1 MKRPAPSTKLVM
13 LEDRRGS
20 EDADPGGPRM
30 RRYRIARLRFDGG
43 PAPDDRRFEYLKRV
57 HD

>member
-1 MKRPAPSTKLVM
+1 MSQPPPSTKLVI

-20 EDADPGGPRM
+20 ADSETRPRR
-30 RRYRIARLRFDGG
+30 RRYRIARLRFEGL
-43 PAPDDRRFEYLKRV
+43 PALAERRFEYLKHG

>member
-1 MKRPAPSTKLVM
+1 MTHRAPSSKLVI

-20 EDADPGGPRM
+20 DDVEIRPRM
-30 RRYRIARLRFDGG
+30 RRYRIARLRFDDLPAG
-43 PAPDDRRFEYLKRV
+43 PDRRFDYLKHT

>member
-1 MKRPAPSTKLVM
+1 MTHPAPSTKLVI

-20 EDADPGGPRM
+20 DHADDRPRM
-30 RRYRIARLRFDGG
+30 RRYRIARLRFEGL
-43 PAPDDRRFEYLKRV
+43 PALADRRFEYLKYG

>member
-1 MKRPAPSTKLVM
+1 MTYPAPSTKLVI

-20 EDADPGGPRM
+20 DDAQGQPRM
-30 RRYRIARLRFDGG
+30 RRYRIARLRFEGL
-43 PAPDDRRFEYLKRV
+43 PVLPERRFDYLKHA

>member
-1 MKRPAPSTKLVM
+1 MIHSAPSTKLVL

-20 EDADPGGPRM
+20 DDAHLRPRM
-30 RRYRIARLRFDGG
+30 RRYRIARVRFEGLPPLG
-43 PAPDDRRFEYLKRV
+43 ERRFEYLKQG

>member
-1 MKRPAPSTKLVM
+1 MTHPSPSTKLFI

-20 EDADPGGPRM
+20 DDLHVRPRM
-30 RRYRIARLRFDGG
+30 RRYRIARLRFDDL
-43 PAPDDRRFEYLKRV
+43 PLSADRRFEYLKHT

>member
-1 MKRPAPSTKLVM
+1 MTYPAPSTKLVI

-20 EDADPGGPRM
+20 DHAHGQVRM
-30 RRYRIARLRFDGG
+30 RRYRIARLRFDGL
-43 PAPDDRRFEYLKRV
+43 PAPPERRFEYLKHT

>member
-1 MKRPAPSTKLVM
+1 MTYPAPSTKLVI

-20 EDADPGGPRM
+20 DDAADRPRM
-30 RRYRIARLRFDGG
+30 RRYRIARLRFEGL
-43 PAPDDRRFEYLKRV
+43 PALADRRFEYLKHG

>member
-1 MKRPAPSTKLVM
+1 MTQPVPPTRLVI

-20 EDADPGGPRM
+20 SDDVAGPRM
-30 RRYRIARLRFDGG
+30 RRYRIARLRFEDL
-43 PAPDDRRFEYLKRV
+43 PALANRRFEYLKRG

>member
-1 MKRPAPSTKLVM
+1 MTTTAPSTKLVI

-20 EDADPGGPRM
+20 DHAHGQPRM
-30 RRYRIARLRFDGG
+30 RRYRIARLRFDGL
-43 PAPDDRRFEYLKRV
+43 PVPPERRFEYLKFT